1 MASVKAHVIQTAYNI
16 TNGVDSDGE
25 EMSAYD
31 YLEDAHLN
39 SHMRSSYDYLEDAL
53 DIEYIC
59 NSERECIGA
68 RILVAFGGPN
78 IWVDTRNNIV
88 EGAWWGERA
97 SQEFEDNIGLN
108 DAVIDLFNC

>member
-1 MASVKAHVIQTAYNI
+1 MATVKSHVIQTAYNI

-31 YLEDAHLN
+31 YLEDA
-39 SHMRSSYDYLEDAL
+39 L

-59 NSERECIGA
+59 NSQRECIGA

-88 EGAWWGERA
+88 KGAWWDEHA

-108 DAVIDLFNC
+108 DAIIELFNC

>member
-1 MASVKAHVIQTAYNI
+1 MASAKAHIIQTAYDI

-25 EMSAYD
+25 EINAC
-31 YLEDAHLN
+31 
-39 SHMRSSYDYLEDAL
+39 DYLEDAL
-53 DIEYIC
+53 DIESIC
-59 NSERECIGA
+59 NSQRECIGA

-108 DAVIDLFNC
+108 DAIIDLFNC

>member
-1 MASVKAHVIQTAYNI
+1 MASVKAHVIQTACNI

-31 YLEDAHLN
+31 YLED
-39 SHMRSSYDYLEDAL
+39 SL

-59 NSERECIGA
+59 NSQRECIGA

-88 EGAWWGERA
+88 KGAWWDEHA

-108 DAVIDLFNC
+108 DAIIELFNC

>member
-16 TNGVDSDGE
+16 TQGVDSDGE

-31 YLEDAHLN
+31 YLEDA
-39 SHMRSSYDYLEDAL
+39 L

-59 NSERECIGA
+59 NSTRECIGA

-108 DAVIDLFNC
+108 EAIIELFNC